1 MPFGPIVMSLQ
12 NPFTVAPAIRVN
24 GDVGAGQA
32 QLSMNAPVVRLKTL
46 SATGADPL
54 RWRGMALG
62 AVVDPAQV
70 ERIILLRAVTS
81 APRELDLA
89 NLRRILAASA
99 PLRLEAPDA
108 PPPPPWQPRQ
118 GIWHALLLMRS
129 GQVFELELH
138 AGDAASPWADPR

>member
-1 MPFGPIVMSLQ
+1 MKALVLAAGMAM
-12 NPFTVAPAIRVN
+12 TAGAADA
-24 GDVGAGQA
+24 DVHLGKPLA
-32 QLSMNAPVVRLKTL
+32 
-46 SATGADPL
+46 GADPL

-138 AGDAASPWADPR
+138 AGDAGLRGCLAAEDGARGCFVLPQQAVDAP